1 MGGVMTSKT
10 KISEGY
16 STVLPA
22 EIRKTLNLTPG
33 DVLQWSVED
42 GLITIK
48 PRKKMT
54 LAGICGVISA
64 GGNAVNDKKKIQSG
78 E

>member
-1 MGGVMTSKT
+1 MTSKT

-22 EIRKTLNLTPG
+22 EIRKAMNLSPG
-33 DVLQWSVED
+33 DVLQWSIVD
-42 GLITIK
+42 GLITIQ

-54 LAGICGVISA
+54 LAGICGVISS
-64 GGNAVNDKKKIQSG
+64 GGDAVNDKKKIQSG
-78 E
+78 K

>member
-1 MGGVMTSKT
+1 MTSET
-10 KISEGY
+10 KISDGN

-33 DVLQWSVED
+33 DVLQWDVVD
-42 GLITIK
+42 GIITIQ

-54 LAGICGVISA
+54 LAGMCGVISA
-64 GGNAVNDKKKIQSG
+64 GGDAVKDKKKIQSG
-78 E
+78 K

>member
-1 MGGVMTSKT
+1 MTSKT

-22 EIRKTLNLTPG
+22 EIRKALNLTPG
-33 DVLQWSVED
+33 DVLQWNVE
-42 GLITIK
+42 GGVITIQ

-54 LAGICGVISA
+54 LTGICGVISS
-64 GGNAVNDKKKIQSG
+64 GGDAVNDKKKIQSG

>member
-1 MGGVMTSKT
+1 MPSQT

-22 EIRKTLNLTPG
+22 EIRKALNLTPG
-33 DVLQWSVED
+33 DILQWDVED
-42 GLITIK
+42 GVIRIE
-48 PRKKMT
+48 PRKKVT
-54 LAGICGVISA
+54 LVGICGVISA
-64 GGNAVNDKKKIQSG
+64 GGDAVKEKKKVQSG

>member
-1 MGGVMTSKT
+1 MTSKT

-22 EIRKTLNLTPG
+22 EIRKALNLKPG
-33 DVLQWSVED
+33 DLLQWDVEN
-42 GLITIK
+42 GLIKIQ

-54 LAGICGVISA
+54 LAGICGVISS

-78 E
+78 K

>member
-1 MGGVMTSKT
+1 MTSKT
-10 KISEGY
+10 KISEGN

-22 EIRKTLNLTPG
+22 EIRKALNLGPG
-33 DVLQWSVED
+33 DVLQWSIEE
-42 GLITIK
+42 GHITIH

-54 LAGICGVISA
+54 LAGICGIASA
-64 GGNAVNDKKKIQSG
+64 GGDAVADKKKIQSG

>member
-1 MGGVMTSKT
+1 VTSKT
-10 KISEGY
+10 KISDGY

-22 EIRKTLNLTPG
+22 EIRKTLDLSPG

-64 GGNAVNDKKKIQSG
+64 GGDSVNDKKKIQSG

>member
-1 MGGVMTSKT
+1 MTSKT

-22 EIRKTLNLTPG
+22 EIRKALNLAPG
-33 DVLQWSVED
+33 DVLQWSVD
-42 GLITIK
+42 NGLITIQ

-54 LAGICGVISA
+54 LAGICGFINN
-64 GGNAVNDKKKIQSG
+64 GGDAVNDKKKIQSG

>member
-1 MGGVMTSKT
+1 MTSKT

-22 EIRKTLNLTPG
+22 DIRKALNLTPG
-33 DVLQWSVED
+33 DILQWNVEE
-42 GLITIK
+42 GIITIH
-48 PRKKMT
+48 PRKKAT
-54 LAGICGVISA
+54 LAGICGIVNT
-64 GGNAVNDKKKIQSG
+64 GGDAVSDKKKIQSG

>member
-1 MGGVMTSKT
+1 MTSKT

-22 EIRKTLNLTPG
+22 EVRKALNLLPG
-33 DVLQWSVED
+33 DMLQWDVTD
-42 GLITIK
+42 GIITIH

-54 LAGICGVISA
+54 LAGICGIVSA
-64 GGNAVNDKKKIQSG
+64 GGDAVTDKKKTQSG